1 MRRLFRWLAQ
11 RLRRFV
17 ERYDPI
23 TVSNAPAPALPAG
36 ASRFRV
42 LRSLN
47 GVTWALYDGPSGA
60 EARRWWEHV
69 TSHNE
74 RGRMEFWQNDVRRD
88 VYEG

>member
-1 MRRLFRWLAQ
+1 MVKRWLAK
-11 RLRRFV
+11 RLRPFV
-17 ERYDPI
+17 EKYDPI
-23 TVSNAPAPALPAG
+23 AVASAPVLALPAG

-42 LRSLN
+42 LRDVDGSAF
-47 GVTWALYDGPSGA
+47 TLYDGPLGA

-69 TSHNE
+69 RFHRE